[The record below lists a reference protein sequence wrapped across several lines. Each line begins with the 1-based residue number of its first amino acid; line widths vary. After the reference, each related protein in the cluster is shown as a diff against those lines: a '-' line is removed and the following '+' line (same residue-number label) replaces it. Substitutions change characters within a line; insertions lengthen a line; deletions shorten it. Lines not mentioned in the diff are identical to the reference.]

1 MSIGGISSRATA
13 RLVLVVLLTILGFLV
28 GLWLVYELQV
38 IVVWGILATFLAVA
52 LGPSVS
58 WMSRRGV
65 PRSLAILI
73 DYLLLVGVMLAVA
86 ALVVPPLISQ
96 LNQLV
101 HVLEQP
107 GGVAGAVDRFAEP
120 LGLGGLAS
128 KIEPQLDAAP
138 GQIAGSI
145 ASLTTV
151 TTGALGFATGALSVA
166 VLGFFLLNDGAR
178 LKEGAVHLVRPARRE
193 QARRILDGSAS
204 AIYGYIRGNLA
215 ISAIAGVSAFIG
227 MAVLGIPY
235 ALPLAVLLAVVDLIP
250 MVGVTVGAIPVVL
263 VALSISPLK
272 AVVILV
278 YIVVYQQIESN
289 VLNPLIYGR
298 SDQLPALVVFL
309 AFVVGSTLFGILG
322 ALVAIPAANIIR
334 ILVREWLSDG
344 APDPAAPQQLDW
356 ETLQRRAERGA
367 TRAGSQQTK
376 P

>member
-1 MSIGGISSRATA
+1 MSSRATA
-13 RLVLVVLLTILGFLV
+13 RVVLVVLLTILGFLL

-58 WMSRRGV
+58 WMSRHGV

-73 DYLLLVGVMLAVA
+73 DYLLLLGVMLAVA

-96 LNQLV
+96 LNQLE

-107 GGVAGAVDRFAEP
+107 GGAAGAVDRFAAS
-120 LGLGGLAS
+120 LGLGGLVT

-145 ASLTTV
+145 GSLTTV
-151 TTGALGFATGALSVA
+151 TTGALGFITGALSVA

-178 LKEGAVHLVRPARRE
+178 LREGALRLVHPARRE
-193 QARRILDGSAS
+193 QARRILDGSAK

-215 ISAIAGVSAFIG
+215 ISAIAGISAFIG
-227 MAVLGIPY
+227 MALLGIPY

-250 MVGVTVGAIPVVL
+250 MVGVTLGAVPVVL
-263 VALSISPLK
+263 AALAISPVK
-272 AVVILV
+272 AVIILV

-309 AFVVGSTLFGILG
+309 AFVVGSSLFGILG
-322 ALVAIPAANIIR
+322 ALIAIPAANIIR
-334 ILVREWLSDG
+334 ILVREWLWDG
-344 APDPAAPQQLDW
+344 PPDSAAPHQLDW
-356 ETLQRRAERGA
+356 ETLHSRGDQSESR
-367 TRAGSQQTK
+367 TESQHTT